1 MKFAT
6 LMSAKLIVSGTP
18 GEIGGPALKHAA
30 RAPPQG
36 QKQGKGKSRP
46 SQRELG
52 KNARQFRRT
61 LQHVVSGLSVLLTVI
76 GRAGKRRVFAGM
88 SGTVL
93 TTRSLAGRNLRG
105 SVWDKSVQENS
116 AGPGLATLLHM
127 RLKRNP
133 AET

>member
-1 MKFAT
+1 MIGVLVHKAVVVEPEEGQGFARKASLGLNKAMISVPHLAIPRLSSRGKPAT
-6 LMSAKLIVSGTP
+6 PIYALKTVSGTT

-61 LQHVVSGLSVLLTVI
+61 LIHVVSGLSVLLTVI
-76 GRAGKRRVFAGM
+76 GLAGKRRVFAGM
-88 SGTVL
+88 SG
-93 TTRSLAGRNLRG
+93 
-105 SVWDKSVQENS
+105 
-116 AGPGLATLLHM
+116 
-127 RLKRNP
+127 
-133 AET
+133 

>member
-6 LMSAKLIVSGTP
+6 LMSAKLIVSGTT

-76 GRAGKRRVFAGM
+76 GLPGKRRVFAGM
-88 SGTVL
+88 SG
-93 TTRSLAGRNLRG
+93 
-105 SVWDKSVQENS
+105 
-116 AGPGLATLLHM
+116 
-127 RLKRNP
+127 
-133 AET
+133 